1 MILRSYAF
9 MPPEVDI
16 AFYYEIWNEINN
28 LKWYF
33 YKFAGANAEEAIE
46 KTLFHTLT
54 HFNAEKGN
62 LSAYVK
68 KLAREITKE
77 NSKLVFVDFLEQ
89 TLPDDD
95 DGGESVQ
102 QVTGGSVR
110 DFSDDVAEAMELA
123 EDRRQEV
130 VCLALEFMDKFMLL
144 CDALKR
150 RDTST
155 RYFPDVFIKSCMS
168 ISKRCLNFN
177 QLCFDVYE
185 EYGDDFQ
192 WFLELGQR
200 SENWREADFMMIR
213 NSASKRL
220 RLVRPYTNE
229 DVEDADI
236 DPFVVQGK
244 LGDGAARKKVIKVS
258 YYEIWN
264 LMCDLIDSRETNEIK
279 FVIGDDYI
287 IRTFAG
293 SLSGLNTDLF
303 NMYDLV
309 RSEILTNVLLDTGGR
324 ILAIGS
330 ENFYLVCNATM
341 DKTCMERTV
350 HDYSF
355 RLEYTD
361 ITDSIL

>member
-1 MILRSYAF
+1 

-16 AFYYEIWNEINN
+16 SFYYEIWKEING
-28 LKWYF
+28 LRWYF
-33 YKFAGANAEEAIE
+33 YKFAGVNAEEAIE

-89 TLPDDD
+89 TLSDDD
-95 DGGESVQ
+95 DGSETVQ
-102 QVTGGSVR
+102 QVSGGSVR

-123 EDRRQEV
+123 EDRRNEV
-130 VCLALEFMDKFMLL
+130 VKLALEFMDKFMML

-168 ISKRCLNFN
+168 ISRRCLNFN

-200 SENWREADFMMIR
+200 SENWRESDFMMLR
-213 NSASKRL
+213 NSMSKRM
-220 RLVRPYTNE
+220 RFVQPYTGA
-229 DVEDADI
+229 DIEDADI
-236 DPFVVQGK
+236 DPYVVQGK
-244 LGDGAARKKVIKVS
+244 LGEGTSRKKIIKVG
-258 YYEIWN
+258 YYDAWSM
-264 LMCDLIDSRETNEIK
+264 MCDLVDSGETNEMK
-279 FVIGDDYI
+279 FVIGDSYI

-293 SLSGLNTDLF
+293 SLSGLNTDLYG
-303 NMYDLV
+303 MYNLI

-324 ILAIGS
+324 ILNIGS
-330 ENFYLVCNATM
+330 ENFYLVCNGTM
-341 DKTCMERTV
+341 DKPCMERSV
-350 HDYSF
+350 HGYKFKID
-355 RLEYTD
+355 YTD
-361 ITDSIL
+361 ITESVFS